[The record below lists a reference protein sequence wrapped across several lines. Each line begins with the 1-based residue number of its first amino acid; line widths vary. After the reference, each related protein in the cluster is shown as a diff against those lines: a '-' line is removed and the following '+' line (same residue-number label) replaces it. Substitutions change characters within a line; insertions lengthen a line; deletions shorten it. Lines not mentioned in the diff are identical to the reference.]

1 MDALKRK
8 ISRVKKLHEELCK
21 ELIVLGAQ
29 REEAMAR
36 EVLVAMKKKRQE
48 LQWAHDFL
56 TKALIVEC
64 NFSGKLRL
72 YVNKAPNEE
81 P

>member
-1 MDALKRK
+1 MPRQKTVASIETKMDALKRK

-29 REEAMAR
+29 RKEAMAR
-36 EVLVAMKKKRQE
+36 EVLVAMKK
-48 LQWAHDFL
+48 
-56 TKALIVEC
+56 
-64 NFSGKLRL
+64 SGKS
-72 YVNKAPNEE
+72 YNELMIFLQK

>member
-1 MDALKRK
+1 MPRQKTVASIETKMDALKRK

-29 REEAMAR
+29 RKEAMAR
-36 EVLVAMKKKRQE
+36 EVLVALKK
-48 LQWAHDFL
+48 
-56 TKALIVEC
+56 
-64 NFSGKLRL
+64 SGKS
-72 YVNKAPNEE
+72 YNELMIFLQK

>member
-1 MDALKRK
+1 MTVPRQKTVASIETKMDALKRK

-36 EVLVAMKKKRQE
+36 EVLVAMKK
-48 LQWAHDFL
+48 
-56 TKALIVEC
+56 
-64 NFSGKLRL
+64 SGKS
-72 YVNKAPNEE
+72 YNELMIFLQK

>member
-36 EVLVAMKKKRQE
+36 EVLVAMKKAARV
-48 LQWAHDFL
+48 
-56 TKALIVEC
+56 TM
-64 NFSGKLRL
+64 SS
-72 YVNKAPNEE
+72 
-81 P
+81 

>member
-1 MDALKRK
+1 MPRQKTVASIETKMDALKRK
-8 ISRVKKLHEELCK
+8 ISRVKKIHEELCK

-36 EVLVAMKKKRQE
+36 EVLVAMKK
-48 LQWAHDFL
+48 
-56 TKALIVEC
+56 
-64 NFSGKLRL
+64 SGKS
-72 YVNKAPNEE
+72 YNELMIFLQK

>member
-1 MDALKRK
+1 MTVPRQKTVASIETKMDALKRK
-8 ISRVKKLHEELCK
+8 ISRVKKIHEELCK

-36 EVLVAMKKKRQE
+36 EVLVAMKK
-48 LQWAHDFL
+48 
-56 TKALIVEC
+56 
-64 NFSGKLRL
+64 SGKS
-72 YVNKAPNEE
+72 YNELMIFLQK

>member
-1 MDALKRK
+1 MTVPRQKTVASIETKMDVLKRK

-36 EVLVAMKKKRQE
+36 EVLVAMKK
-48 LQWAHDFL
+48 
-56 TKALIVEC
+56 
-64 NFSGKLRL
+64 SGKS
-72 YVNKAPNEE
+72 YNELMIFLQK

>member
-1 MDALKRK
+1 MTVPRQKTVASIETKMDALKRK

-29 REEAMAR
+29 RKEAMAR
-36 EVLVAMKKKRQE
+36 EVLVAMKK
-48 LQWAHDFL
+48 
-56 TKALIVEC
+56 
-64 NFSGKLRL
+64 SGKS
-72 YVNKAPNEE
+72 YNELMIFLQK

>member
-1 MDALKRK
+1 MEMTVPRQKTVASIETKMDALKRK

-29 REEAMAR
+29 AR
-36 EVLVAMKKKRQE
+36 RSYGSRGTGSHEK
-48 LQWAHDFL
+48 
-56 TKALIVEC
+56 
-64 NFSGKLRL
+64 SGKS
-72 YVNKAPNEE
+72 YNELMIFLQK

>member
-1 MDALKRK
+1 MPRQKTDASIETKMDALKRK

-36 EVLVAMKKKRQE
+36 EVLVAMKK
-48 LQWAHDFL
+48 
-56 TKALIVEC
+56 
-64 NFSGKLRL
+64 SGKS
-72 YVNKAPNEE
+72 YNELMIFLQK

>member
-1 MDALKRK
+1 MEMTVPRQKTDASIETKMDALKRK

-36 EVLVAMKKKRQE
+36 EVLVAMKKAARV
-48 LQWAHDFL
+48 
-56 TKALIVEC
+56 TM
-64 NFSGKLRL
+64 SS
-72 YVNKAPNEE
+72 
-81 P
+81 

>member
-1 MDALKRK
+1 MEMTVPRQKTVASIETKMDALKRK

-36 EVLVAMKKKRQE
+36 EVLVAMKK
-48 LQWAHDFL
+48 
-56 TKALIVEC
+56 
-64 NFSGKLRL
+64 SGKS
-72 YVNKAPNEE
+72 YNELMIFLQK

>member
-1 MDALKRK
+1 MPRQKTVASIETKMDALKRK

-36 EVLVAMKKKRQE
+36 EVLVAMKK
-48 LQWAHDFL
+48 
-56 TKALIVEC
+56 
-64 NFSGKLRL
+64 SGKS
-72 YVNKAPNEE
+72 YNELMIFLQK

>member
-1 MDALKRK
+1 MPRQKTVASIETKMDALKRK
-8 ISRVKKLHEELCK
+8 ISRVKKSHEELCK

-36 EVLVAMKKKRQE
+36 EVLVAMKK
-48 LQWAHDFL
+48 
-56 TKALIVEC
+56 
-64 NFSGKLRL
+64 SGKS
-72 YVNKAPNEE
+72 YNELMIFLQK

>member
-1 MDALKRK
+1 MEMTVPRQKTDASIETKMDALKRK

-29 REEAMAR
+29 RKEAMAR
-36 EVLVAMKKKRQE
+36 EVLVAMKK
-48 LQWAHDFL
+48 
-56 TKALIVEC
+56 
-64 NFSGKLRL
+64 SGKS
-72 YVNKAPNEE
+72 YNELMIFLQK

>member
-36 EVLVAMKKKRQE
+36 EVLVAMKK
-48 LQWAHDFL
+48 
-56 TKALIVEC
+56 
-64 NFSGKLRL
+64 SGKS
-72 YVNKAPNEE
+72 YNELMIFLQK

>member
-1 MDALKRK
+1 MEMTVPRQKTDASIETKMDALKRK

-36 EVLVAMKKKRQE
+36 EVLVAMKK
-48 LQWAHDFL
+48 
-56 TKALIVEC
+56 
-64 NFSGKLRL
+64 SGKS
-72 YVNKAPNEE
+72 YNELMIFLQK

>member
-1 MDALKRK
+1 MLRQKTVASIETMDALKRK

-36 EVLVAMKKKRQE
+36 EVLVAMKKAARV
-48 LQWAHDFL
+48 
-56 TKALIVEC
+56 TM
-64 NFSGKLRL
+64 SS
-72 YVNKAPNEE
+72 
-81 P
+81 

>member
-1 MDALKRK
+1 MTVPRQKTDASIETKMDALKRK

-36 EVLVAMKKKRQE
+36 EVLVAMKK
-48 LQWAHDFL
+48 
-56 TKALIVEC
+56 
-64 NFSGKLRL
+64 SGKS
-72 YVNKAPNEE
+72 YNELMIFLQK